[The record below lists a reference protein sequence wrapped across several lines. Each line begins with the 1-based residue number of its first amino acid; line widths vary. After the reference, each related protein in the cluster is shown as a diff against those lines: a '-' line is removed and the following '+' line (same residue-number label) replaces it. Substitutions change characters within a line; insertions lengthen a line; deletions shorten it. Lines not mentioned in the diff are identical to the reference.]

1 MSGYRVVVAVEDAA
15 LLGVI
20 KSLLSKAGYL
30 ITGEACDGL
39 TALKLVRSREPD
51 ALVVEAFMPGM
62 DGFEVARIVHEDRLA
77 AVIMLVSAAE
87 QKLIE
92 RAKASKV
99 LALLA
104 KSDLENNLVP
114 ALELSLANFQELTRL
129 EDQIRELKESLEA
142 RKVIERAKGILMETL
157 NISESE
163 AYRRLQ
169 KQSMDKRISM
179 KAVAEA
185 IILAHNI

>member
-1 MSGYRVVVAVEDAA
+1 MGGYRIVVALEDVGSLNA
-15 LLGVI
+15 I
-20 KSLLSKAGYL
+20 KTSLAKAGYL
-30 ITGEACDGL
+30 VTGEANDGL

-51 ALVVEAFMPGM
+51 ALVIEAFLPGM

-77 AVIMLVSAAE
+77 AVVMLASSAE

-92 RAKASKV
+92 KAKSARVFALLVKSELEHSLIPAV
-99 LALLA
+99 ELAL
-104 KSDLENNLVP
+104 
-114 ALELSLANFQELTRL
+114 ANYQEVARL
-129 EDQIRELKESLEA
+129 EDQIKELKESLEA

-157 NISESE
+157 NISEAE

>member
-1 MSGYRVVVAVEDAA
+1 VSGYRVVVAVEDAA